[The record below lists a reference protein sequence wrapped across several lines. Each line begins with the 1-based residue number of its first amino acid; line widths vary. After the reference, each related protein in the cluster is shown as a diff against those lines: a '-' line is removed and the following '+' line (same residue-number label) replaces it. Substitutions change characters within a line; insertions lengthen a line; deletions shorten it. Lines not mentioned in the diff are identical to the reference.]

1 MAQPERDSKAH
12 LLFTSRGCGSAIAEA
27 LLELAR
33 IPYEREEHAFK
44 TLGPGNERIRAYN
57 PLGQVPTLVLP
68 DGSVMTEVAA
78 IALHLADAAPDAGL
92 APKVGDPARPQFLR
106 WLVFLVADVYA
117 TFYYADKPEKFV
129 SGDAPAKELKE
140 SIREH
145 RLNLWRMLENVVA
158 PAPWFLGRQFSALD
172 VFVAVMTRWT
182 PRRDWFAENTPKL
195 MAIARAVDERPELK
209 EVWARNF

>member
-1 MAQPERDSKAH
+1 MAAHDAKPH

-33 IPYEREEHAFK
+33 IPYDREEHAFK
-44 TLGPGNERIRAYN
+44 SLGPANERIAAYN

-78 IALHLADAAPDAGL
+78 IALHVTDIAPAANI

-129 SGDAPAKELKE
+129 SGEEPAKELKT
-140 SIREH
+140 SIRGH
-145 RLNLWRMLENVVA
+145 RLNLWRMVEEA
-158 PAPWFLGRQFSALD
+158 ARAEPWFLGQQFTALD
-172 VFVAVMTRWT
+172 VFVAAMTRWT
-182 PRRDWFAENTPKL
+182 PRRDWFAENCPKL
-195 MAIARAVDERPELK
+195 TSIARAADERPGLEA
-209 EVWARNF
+209 VWARNF

>member
-1 MAQPERDSKAH
+1 MTTPARDTQSL
-12 LLFTSRGCGSAIAEA
+12 LLFTSRGCGSVIAEA

-33 IPYEREEHAFK
+33 VPYEREEHAYK
-44 TLGPGNERIRAYN
+44 SLGPTNARIAAFN

-78 IALHLADAAPDAGL
+78 IALHLADTAPGL
-92 APKVGDPARPQFLR
+92 APQVGDPARPQFLR

-117 TFYYADKPEKFV
+117 TFYYADKPQKFV
-129 SGDAPAKELKE
+129 SGETAAQELKE

-145 RLNLWRMLENVVA
+145 RLNLWRMVEKAVE

-172 VFVAVMTRWT
+172 VFIAAMTRWT
-182 PRRDWFAENTPKL
+182 PRREWFADHCPKL
-195 MAIARAVDERPELK
+195 TSIARAADEKPELK